1 MRIQEPST
9 AAIEADCLT
18 RGFGELLAVDS
29 VSFRVPTGEV
39 FGLLGPNG
47 AGKSTTVR
55 MLTGFIAPTSGRA
68 ILAGIDMADSPSVAR
83 RRIGVVP
90 EEANVYADLSVRD
103 NVMLMAELH
112 AVPKPTRIERTDQLL
127 LRFDLQG
134 RARQK
139 GSELSKGLRQRLMLC
154 MALVSEPQILFL
166 DEPTSGLDVAS
177 AHLIRDIVGE
187 QNRARGTTV
196 FLTTHNMD
204 EAERLCHRVA
214 IIDKGRLAAIDTP
227 DALRRRVESR
237 RSVEVRFAGYQG
249 DTGLFASELNGFT
262 VTAMADGFRAYTPN
276 PGVLAQAIASR
287 ATTLGMRI
295 TSIST
300 LVPTLEDV
308 FLAITSHS
316 QDNAANRSAT

>member
-1 MRIQEPST
+1 MV
-9 AAIEADCLT
+9 AIEADRLT
-18 RGFGELLAVDS
+18 RGFGDLLAVDS
-29 VSFRVPTGEV
+29 VSFQVPAGEV

-55 MLTGFIAPTSGRA
+55 MLTGFITPTSGRA
-68 ILAGIDMADSPSVAR
+68 ILAGINMADSPSTAR

-90 EEANVYADLSVRD
+90 EEANVYADLSVKD
-103 NVMLMAELH
+103 NVMLMAELY
-112 AVPKPTRIERTDQLL
+112 AVPKLKRIERTDHLL
-127 LRFDLQG
+127 RRFDLQG

-177 AHLIRDIVGE
+177 ARLIRDIVGE
-187 QNRARGTTV
+187 HNRERGTTV

-249 DTGLFASELNGFT
+249 DTGPFASELNGFT
-262 VTAMADGFRAYTPN
+262 VTAMADGFRAYTPT

-287 ATTLGMRI
+287 ASALGMRI

-300 LVPTLEDV
+300 LAPTLEDV
-308 FLAITSHS
+308 FLTITAHS
-316 QDNAANRSAT
+316 QDNAANRGAP